1 MEKIAIAVLGSGVL
15 STIIN
20 CIFTVIRENKA
31 SKKKEDKQIKD
42 LKHGVQQLMYDR
54 IKYLCK
60 SHINRGHIATNDLED
75 LDRMHTIYH
84 DELDGNGYLLEL
96 MEAVHELPIIPV
108 MPQ

>member
-1 MEKIAIAVLGSGVL
+1 METIVIAVLGSGVL
-15 STIIN
+15 STLIN
-20 CIFTVIRENKA
+20 CVFTAWRDNKA
-31 SKKKEDKQIKD
+31 SEKKENEETKA

-60 SHINRGHIATNDLED
+60 THINRGHIATNDLED

-96 MEAVHELPIIPV
+96 MEAVHELPIVPV
-108 MPQ
+108 LPQ

>member
-1 MEKIAIAVLGSGVL
+1 MEAIVIAVLGSGVL
-15 STIIN
+15 STIIS
-20 CIFTVIRENKA
+20 CGFAAYRENKA
-31 SKKKEDKQIKD
+31 SKKKENKKMEA

-75 LDRMHTIYH
+75 LVRMHTIYH
-84 DELDGNGYLLEL
+84 DELDGDCYLSNL
-96 MEAVHELPIIPV
+96 MEAVHELPIVPA

>member
-1 MEKIAIAVLGSGVL
+1 METIVIAVLGSGVI

-20 CIFTVIRENKA
+20 CVFTTLRDNKANKRKENKETKA
-31 SKKKEDKQIKD
+31 

-75 LDRMHTIYH
+75 LDRMHSIYH

-108 MPQ
+108 LPR

>member
-1 MEKIAIAVLGSGVL
+1 METIVIAVLGSGVI

-20 CIFTVIRENKA
+20 CVFTTLRDNKANKRKENKETKA
-31 SKKKEDKQIKD
+31 

-60 SHINRGHIATNDLED
+60 THINRGHIATNDLED
-75 LDRMHTIYH
+75 LDRMHSIYH

-108 MPQ
+108 LPR